1 MFGLLSLF
9 LGAFGDGVCGEVIFC
24 EVVGEGGGHILF
36 VVRGECVGLFFFFF
50 FWIGTRL
57 ELVAIG
63 GFDNG
68 ESVRPVFVYYIVA
81 E

>member
-1 MFGLLSLF
+1 ML
-9 LGAFGDGVCGEVIFC
+9 VC
-24 EVVGEGGGHILF
+24 
-36 VVRGECVGLFFFFF
+36 FFFF